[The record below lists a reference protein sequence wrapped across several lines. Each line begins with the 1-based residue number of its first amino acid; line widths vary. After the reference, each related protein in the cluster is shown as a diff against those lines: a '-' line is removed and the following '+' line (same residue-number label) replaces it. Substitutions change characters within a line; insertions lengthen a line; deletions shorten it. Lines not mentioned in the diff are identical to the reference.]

1 MLRVTKEKKYKPILN
16 RVELILKRLEY
27 YEEVYGGAAVG
38 LACQRYA
45 EVRKRKLAEQT
56 ERIMEEWKGE

>member
-38 LACQRYA
+38 LACQRYT
-45 EVRKRKLAEQT
+45 EVRRKKLADRA
-56 ERIMEEWKGE
+56 ERIMAESEER

>member
-45 EVRKRKLAEQT
+45 EVRKRKLAEKT

>member
-1 MLRVTKEKKYKPILN
+1 MLKVTKEKQYKPILN

-45 EVRKRKLAEQT
+45 EVRKKKLADQA
-56 ERIMEEWKGE
+56 ERIMAESKER